1 MKGVLPVFMFFAFFL
16 LSCSGKK
23 DNIVITYQ
31 LGKSDY
37 VEKIT
42 IPGTVQAVVNTP
54 VMPPRVGQMTVV
66 RLAKDGEYVK
76 KGDTICVLSAP
87 ELVSNYQQMLTTIET
102 LGAELERKEAD
113 NRLNIA
119 LLESQLATSEAQLKI
134 SNLDSLRMKYAT
146 DAQKKILALE
156 MERASVEKKKT
167 ERKLAAA
174 KKIGEADITRQKL
187 RISQAKVEAQR
198 AAEQIS
204 SLILIAQREGMVQR
218 EEAPIIMLMSSNRG
232 SGSFGGPIK
241 EGSVLMF
248 PSPVL
253 KFPDLSRMQIS
264 ADASESDFRK
274 VERGQKVIITVDAA
288 EKLETTGRIN
298 RKSLATT
305 TAQRYSSSKVRTYE
319 VIVDVDS
326 CHLKMKPGL
335 SASCE
340 IIIQQVKDTLFV
352 PTLSI
357 FEKDSLKIVYIQK
370 RNKFIPV
377 EVKTGSSGSSYTI
390 ITGGLSGD
398 EIIAITEPPLSLIND
413 IKALSDTTINY
424 DPK

>member
-1 MKGVLPVFMFFAFFL
+1 MKGVLPVFMFFAFFI

-23 DNIVITYQ
+23 DDRIITYQ

-102 LGAELERKEAD
+102 LEAELERKEAD

-119 LLESQLATSEAQLKI
+119 LLEAQLATSEAQLEI

-146 DAQKKILALE
+146 DAQKKILALQ

-167 ERKLAAA
+167 ERKLASAR
-174 KKIGEADITRQKL
+174 KIGEADITRQKL
-187 RISQAKVEAQR
+187 RILQAKVEAQR
-198 AAEQIS
+198 STEQIS
-204 SLILIAQREGMVQR
+204 SLILIAQRDGMVQR

-274 VERGQKVIITVDAA
+274 IERGQRVIITVDAA

-298 RKSLATT
+298 RKSLATSI
-305 TAQRYSSSKVRTYE
+305 AQRYSGSKVKTYE

-340 IIIQQVKDTLFV
+340 IIIQEAKDTLFV
-352 PTLSI
+352 PSLSI
-357 FEKDSLKIVYIQK
+357 FEKDSLKIVYVK
-370 RNKFIPV
+370 EKKKFVPV

-390 ITGGLSGD
+390 ITGGLNGD
-398 EIIAITEPPLSLIND
+398 EIIAITEPPFSFINN
-413 IKALSDTTINY
+413 KKPVSDTTINN